1 MDRIDFI
8 MFSVANEKQ
17 RLSVALIMQD
27 ASCNIRLQHVSV
39 IMHFHWKL
47 IKLRYEKRRKK

>member
-17 RLSVALIMQD
+17 RLRVALIMQD

-47 IKLRYEKRRKK
+47 IKLRYETRRKK